1 MRPYLFTG
9 ARMSVVV
16 LTAAA
21 LSFVVSAALALPP
34 PNDYF
39 ANATTVAALP
49 YTDTVDMTEATT
61 EYGEYMNCDY
71 STQTVW
77 YRFTPASDT
86 WLHVQP
92 TFSFYTASVTVWKDT
107 GSGIQGLNWVTCSDQ
122 SGVSLLVHP
131 GSTYY
136 FEGKA
141 PCCYLSGNLQISFTQ
156 TQPPQPVCDFN
167 FYPSDPSVFDRV
179 QFYDNSYDPG
189 GQGIQSRVWD
199 YGDGD
204 DATAPGDSSGAPGHV
219 YGSDGDY
226 VVTLKVTTTDG
237 RTATASH
244 TVPVRTHDVA
254 ITQFKVPQSA
264 SAGQTRQV
272 VVGVRNNRYPE
283 NVTVMLEVSQPGNYY
298 NFGQVGMLQQFVPVR
313 SSNRTTDFAFNY
325 TFTAS
330 DAAIGKVVF
339 RATATLTSARDAL
352 NADNV
357 AVSLPTKV
365 AKAGASE
372 TSPSDL
378 PEVGVSFALLGV
390 QPNPARVGVDLVIRL
405 SLPPAETAAKLQ
417 LIDLGGRVVAERD
430 LGALGVGTHDARLEG
445 NSRLSPGVYWVR
457 LSQGAQSVTKR
468 VVLR

>member
-1 MRPYLFTG
+1 
-9 ARMSVVV
+9 V
-16 LTAAA
+16 
-21 LSFVVSAALALPP
+21 
-34 PNDYF
+34 
-39 ANATTVAALP
+39 
-49 YTDTVDMTEATT
+49 
-61 EYGEYMNCDY
+61 
-71 STQTVW
+71 
-77 YRFTPASDT
+77 
-86 WLHVQP
+86 
-92 TFSFYTASVTVWKDT
+92 
-107 GSGIQGLNWVTCSDQ
+107 
-122 SGVSLLVHP
+122 
-131 GSTYY
+131 
-136 FEGKA
+136 
-141 PCCYLSGNLQISFTQ
+141 
-156 TQPPQPVCDFN
+156 
-167 FYPSDPSVFDRV
+167 
-179 QFYDNSYDPG
+179 
-189 GQGIQSRVWD
+189 
-199 YGDGD
+199 
-204 DATAPGDSSGAPGHV
+204 PGDSSGTPGHV

-264 SAGQTRQV
+264 SAGQTRQI
-272 VVGVRNNRYPE
+272 VVGVRNNRFPE

-298 NFGQVGMLQQFVPVR
+298 SFGQVGVLQQFVPVR

-339 RATATLTSARDAL
+339 RATATLMGGHDAL

-357 AVSLPTKV
+357 AISLPTKV

-372 TSPSDL
+372 ATPSDL

-390 QPNPARVGVDLVIRL
+390 QPNPARVGVDLMIRL
-405 SLPPAETAAKLQ
+405 SLPPAEAAAKLQ

-457 LSQGAQSVTKR
+457 LSQGGQSVTKR